1 MFTMRKAM
9 STLLLAVASGLV
21 PTVGTAGVVDT
32 VNWAPDA
39 SEDGTSAGTL
49 AGGTIAVTDTT
60 SVGGPINAGEVFGGR
75 EWSMGLGTAAAA
87 PDGTT
92 FDTGASLGEFAGT
105 PQVQTLTLSQN
116 VVNPI
121 LFFNFDDP
129 QVTYNFGAL
138 ALTVL
143 ASNNAQFNGGSVSF
157 LGSANTVNDGF
168 AVQVTGTFGPNNS
181 ISFQAISTVDATQTV
196 TIGIASVPEPSSF
209 VLAGTAVVMGL
220 GVWTKRRRG

>member
-92 FDTGASLGEFAGT
+92 FDTGAS
-105 PQVQTLTLSQN
+105 S
-116 VVNPI
+116 
-121 LFFNFDDP
+121 
-129 QVTYNFGAL
+129 
-138 ALTVL
+138 
-143 ASNNAQFNGGSVSF
+143 ASSPA
-157 LGSANTVNDGF
+157 
-168 AVQVTGTFGPNNS
+168 
-181 ISFQAISTVDATQTV
+181 
-196 TIGIASVPEPSSF
+196 
-209 VLAGTAVVMGL
+209 
-220 GVWTKRRRG
+220 RRKYRHSH